1 MLIPARSL
9 DVPSAAPEVIAPV
22 PMVALENVTMAFG
35 NFVAVEN
42 VSLSIADGEFAA
54 IVGPTGC
61 GKSTILNAVAGLL
74 PATSGS
80 VRIKDELVTG
90 VQQNIGYLFQ
100 QDSLL
105 PWKTAQENVELGL
118 LFRGVALEERRRLA
132 AEWLAK
138 VGLKDFG
145 HRYPHQLSGG
155 QRKRVQM
162 AQALITDPQVI
173 LMDEPFSAL
182 DVHTRHLMQNELLRL
197 WQERRR
203 AVLLITHDLEE
214 AIALSDRVIVLAA
227 GPRSRVVDTFAV
239 PLERPRDAAEIKLD
253 PRFTELYRK
262 IWASLRGEVEKSY
275 SRND

>member
-1 MLIPARSL
+1 M
-9 DVPSAAPEVIAPV
+9 PSAAPEVIAPV